1 MPTPITAPVSTDP
14 TPADSDT
21 AATTTPQRVAL
32 PAPTPANAAG
42 LADLARVLARRTEI
56 WQPLVRFEERE
67 RFYTRLAADPGWE
80 AWLLTWLP
88 GQRTGLHDHGDSAGA
103 FVVVSGVLEEFAAT
117 RTGSGITRLRRES
130 ITPRHVRAF
139 GRRHVHDVVNS
150 AGVPAISLHVYAPVL
165 TRMRRLQIDDGGR
178 LQVVSQ
184 HRAGDDW

>member
-1 MPTPITAPVSTDP
+1 MPTPIATPVSTDP
-14 TPADSDT
+14 TPADSD
-21 AATTTPQRVAL
+21 ADVATPVERLGFPVL
-32 PAPTPANAAG
+32 SPPTAAG
-42 LADLARVLARRTEI
+42 LSDLARVLAGRADT

-67 RFYTRLAADPGWE
+67 RFYTRLAAEPGWE

-117 RTGSGITRLRRES
+117 RTDGGTTHLRREAF
-130 ITPRHVRAF
+130 TARHVRSF

-165 TRMRRLQIDDGGR
+165 TRMRRLRIDDGGR
-178 LQVVSQ
+178 LQVVSR